1 MVIRFPSDSTSRT
14 EKIKQIQETQERSKL
29 GKLNLNQINKI
40 NPQGIQASL
49 NPKPTTKFTI
59 NVANVSELSKN
70 IEHMDDTLKYVTD
83 CIYDFSVTLEK
94 FRKNVLVMFFVSI
107 ASIFASIFIWKFL

>member
-1 MVIRFPSDSTSRT
+1 MVIQFPSDSTSRI
-14 EKIKQIQETQERSKL
+14 EKIKQIQEKSKSSGSKL
-29 GKLNLNQINKI
+29 NQVNI
-40 NPQGIQASL
+40 QGVQASL

-94 FRKNVLVMFFVSI
+94 FRKNILVMFFVSI